1 MKKLLVLSPLLLLM
15 LPVCSFA
22 GTLHFDEFGTSPL
35 LSVDGMHVFGVTFH
49 FSPGSADYNGQ
60 IGTSGLAVLVSDP
73 LLTGPT
79 TGTLTLTFDDPTP
92 LLQFDLALSSL
103 DTISQGYTVVLFSGA
118 VLNGSTTPQPGGLY
132 SEGTF
137 LYTGVPVTGASI
149 TFFNGLDSLGGDV
162 SAFGLD
168 NLTYQTPEPGTPLLL
183 AGALLAL
190 GVIGQRK
197 ILS

>member
-1 MKKLLVLSPLLLLM
+1 MKKLSVLSPLLLLM

-60 IGTSGLAVLVSDP
+60 IGTSGTAVLVSDP

-79 TGTLTLTFDDPTP
+79 TGTLTLAFDDPTP
-92 LLQFDLALSSL
+92 LLQFDLVLLSQAPI
-103 DTISQGYTVVLFSGA
+103 DQAYTVTLSSGA
-118 VLNGSTTPQPGGLY
+118 VLSGSTGPQPGGVY

-137 LYTGVPVTGASI
+137 QYAGAPVTTASI
-149 TFFNGLDSLGGDV
+149 TFFNGADLFGGQVTD
-162 SAFGLD
+162 FGLD
-168 NLTYQTPEPGTPLLL
+168 NLTYQTPEPATQMLFVG
-183 AGALLAL
+183 GLLAL
-190 GVIGQRK
+190 GVIGRRE
-197 ILS
+197 ILG